1 MNRAAGGTR
10 SVRHFSDPTYL
21 LVIAAAAL
29 ALLAACTADAPTPTP
44 PSAEAFRD
52 RTVAA
57 LRQLST
63 VHFEVAHEAGG
74 TDLGGGLVLLT
85 AEGDA
90 LFPDRAELT
99 ALTVLEAVGINLSMG
114 IVQIARETYVRDPVS
129 RIWREADPGAIPF
142 NFVGMH
148 DSLAD
153 ALAAASSLG
162 LADGGKRDGVGTFL
176 LTGVVA
182 ARAFAGLVPSAV
194 EDSELRIEVWIGVED
209 ALPRSVRMVGALV
222 AGDPPEMTRL
232 MTLRDFNAPVTVE
245 PPL

>member
-1 MNRAAGGTR
+1 MPRLGLGKYHSSVAA
-10 SVRHFSDPTYL
+10 
-21 LVIAAAAL
+21 LVAAL
-29 ALLAACTADAPTPTP
+29 ALLAACTAEERTPTP
-44 PSAEAFRD
+44 PSAGALRD
-52 RTVAA
+52 RTVAE

-74 TDLGGGLVLLT
+74 TDLGGGLTLLT

-99 ALTVLEAVGINLSMG
+99 ALTVLEAAGINLSMG

-129 RIWREADPGAIPF
+129 RIWREAGPGTIPF

-153 ALAAASSLG
+153 ALAAAGDLAI
-162 LADGGKRDGVGTFL
+162 ADGGKQGGVGTFL
-176 LTGVVA
+176 LTGAVA

-194 EDSELRIEVWIGVED
+194 EESVLRIEVWIGTDD

>member
-1 MNRAAGGTR
+1 MLRLATR
-10 SVRHFSDPTYL
+10 PLRRTAHASVALIASA
-21 LVIAAAAL
+21 LV
-29 ALLAACTADAPTPTP
+29 LLAACTVGEPTPTP
-44 PSAEAFRD
+44 PSAEALRD
-52 RTVAA
+52 RTVVA

-74 TDLGGGLVLLT
+74 TDLGGGLLLLT

-99 ALTVLEAVGINLSMG
+99 ALTLLEAAGINLSMG

-129 RIWREADPGAIPF
+129 RIWREADPGTIPF

-153 ALAAASSLG
+153 ALAAASDLAI
-162 LADGGKRDGVGTFL
+162 ADGGNRGGVRTFL
-176 LTGVVA
+176 LTGAVA

-194 EDSELRIEVWIGVED
+194 QDSELAIEVWIGMQD
-209 ALPRSVRMVGALV
+209 ALPRSVRMVGELV
-222 AGDPPEMTRL
+222 AGDAPDMTRL

>member
-1 MNRAAGGTR
+1 MPRLAALGAGPAQGTAHG
-10 SVRHFSDPTYL
+10 SVAL
-21 LVIAAAAL
+21 LVAVL
-29 ALLAACTADAPTPTP
+29 TLLAGCTADAPTPTP
-44 PSAEAFRD
+44 PSAEALRD
-52 RTVAA
+52 RTVAT

-63 VHFEVAHEAGG
+63 IHFEVTHEAGG
-74 TDLGGGLVLLT
+74 TDLGGGLTLLS

-99 ALTVLEAVGINLSMG
+99 ALTVLEAAGINLSMG

-129 RIWREADPGAIPF
+129 RIWREADPGTIPF

-153 ALAAASSLG
+153 ALAAASDLAI
-162 LADGGKRDGVGTFL
+162 ADGGKRGGVETFL
-176 LTGVVA
+176 LSGAVA
-182 ARAFAGLVPSAV
+182 ARAFAGLVPSATDESV
-194 EDSELRIEVWIGVED
+194 LRIEVWIGKED

-222 AGDPPEMTRL
+222 AGDPPGMTRL